1 MINNIKVLVDVEEAE
16 PILTAERL
24 QCFSTLELAKE
35 FIFRQTDS
43 NNGNYVKFLD
53 TVIRKTL
60 DFLELA
66 KNAPKVDAEMEEKL
80 KALIIVIILS
90 D

>member
-1 MINNIKVLVDVEEAE
+1 VDAEEAE

-24 QCFSTLELAKE
+24 QGFSTLELAKE

-43 NNGNYVKFLD
+43 NNGNSVKFLD
-53 TVIRKTL
+53 TVTL

-66 KNAPKVDAEMEEKL
+66 KNALLGPL
-80 KALIIVIILS
+80 
-90 D
+90 